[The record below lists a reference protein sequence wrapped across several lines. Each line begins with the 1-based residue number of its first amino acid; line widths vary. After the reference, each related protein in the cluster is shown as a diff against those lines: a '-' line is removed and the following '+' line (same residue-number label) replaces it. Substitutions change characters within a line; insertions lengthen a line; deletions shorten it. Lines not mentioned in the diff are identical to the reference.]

1 MSGPKHLW
9 SGDWENESEDASAQ
23 IARRPRPPEPEPEPV
38 AAPAAPPRPAPSAAH
53 EPRPPRREMRP
64 WVLPALLGV
73 VVLAAAAYGLTRIGG
88 SSSSATKGNP
98 AAQLNKPKLIGS
110 TAPIRWL
117 GMEIITASP
126 GVPVVET
133 VRAGSNGDKA
143 GLEPGDMILLVNNR
157 PVGTS
162 GSIATAIKGMHS
174 GDHVPLEITNGG
186 AMFQVFATLAAP
198 PSPYP

>member
-23 IARRPRPPEPEPEPV
+23 TVRRPRPRDPEPTPPP
-38 AAPAAPPRPAPSAAH
+38 AAAPPPAPRAR
-53 EPRPPRREMRP
+53 EPRSARRGLRP
-64 WVLPALLGV
+64 WVLPAVLGV
-73 VVLAAAAYGLTRIGG
+73 VVIAAAAYGLTRLLGG
-88 SSSSATKGNP
+88 SSSSATQGNP
-98 AAQLNKPKLIGS
+98 AAQLNKPKLMGS

-117 GMEIITASP
+117 GMEIITGSP

-133 VRAGSNGDKA
+133 VRAGSNGDRA

-186 AMFQVFATLAAP
+186 AMFQVVATLAAP

>member
-9 SGDWENESEDASAQ
+9 SGDWDKESEDASAQ
-23 IARRPRPPEPEPEPV
+23 TTRRPRPRDPEPTPPPV
-38 AAPAAPPRPAPSAAH
+38 AAPPPAPRARESRPA
-53 EPRPPRREMRP
+53 RRGLRP
-64 WVLPALLGV
+64 WVLPAVLGV
-73 VVLAAAAYGLTRIGG
+73 VVIAAAAFGLTRLLGG
-88 SSSSATKGNP
+88 SSSSATQGSP
-98 AAQLNKPKLIGS
+98 LAQLNKPKLMGS

-133 VRAGSNGDKA
+133 VRAGSNGDRA
-143 GLEPGDMILLVNNR
+143 GLEPGDMILLINNR

-186 AMFQVFATLAAP
+186 AMFQVVATLAAP

>member
-1 MSGPKHLW
+1 
-9 SGDWENESEDASAQ
+9 
-23 IARRPRPPEPEPEPV
+23 
-38 AAPAAPPRPAPSAAH
+38 
-53 EPRPPRREMRP
+53 
-64 WVLPALLGV
+64 VLPALLGV
-73 VVLAAAAYGLTRIGG
+73 VVLAAAAYGLTQLGG
-88 SSSSATKGNP
+88 SSSSAKQGNP
-98 AAQLNKPKLIGS
+98 LAQLNKPKLQGS

-117 GMEIITASP
+117 GMEIITSSP

-133 VRAGSNGDKA
+133 VRAGSNGDRA

-186 AMFQVFATLAAP
+186 AMFQVVATLAAP

>member
-9 SGDWENESEDASAQ
+9 SGDWENESEDAT
-23 IARRPRPPEPEPEPV
+23 ARVAPRPRPRDPEPET
-38 AAPAAPPRPAPSAAH
+38 PAAPPPARARS
-53 EPRPPRREMRP
+53 RPRRAVRA
-64 WVLPALLGV
+64 WVVPLALGV
-73 VVLAAAAYGLTRIGG
+73 VVLAAAAYGLSRLGG
-88 SSSSATKGNP
+88 SSTPAPGGQGP
-98 AAQLNKPKLIGS
+98 AAVAARLNKPKLTGS

-117 GMEIITASP
+117 GMEIITAP
-126 GVPVVET
+126 QGIPVVET
-133 VRAGSNGDKA
+133 VRPRSNGDQA
-143 GLEPGDMILLVNNR
+143 GLEPGDAILLVNNR

-186 AMFQVFATLAAP
+186 AMFQVIATLAAP

>member
-9 SGDWENESEDASAQ
+9 SGDWENESEDATAR
-23 IARRPRPPEPEPEPV
+23 IAPRPRPRDPEPET
-38 AAPAAPPRPAPSAAH
+38 PAAPPPARERS
-53 EPRPPRREMRP
+53 RPRRAVRP
-64 WVLPALLGV
+64 WVVPLALGV
-73 VVLAAAAYGLTRIGG
+73 VVLAAAAYGLTQLGG
-88 SSSSATKGNP
+88 SSSPAPGGQGPTAVATR
-98 AAQLNKPKLIGS
+98 LNKPKLTGS

-117 GMEIITASP
+117 GMEIITAP
-126 GVPVVET
+126 QGVPVVET
-133 VRAGSNGDKA
+133 VRPGSNGDQA
-143 GLEPGDMILLVNNR
+143 GLEPGDAILLVNNR

-186 AMFQVFATLAAP
+186 AMFQVIATLAAP